1 MDVKMAIVGSRNTG
15 SVDFNHVMDELR
27 NRMENPITEVI
38 SGGAKGYDT
47 MAALWATLRGIA
59 VTEMRPDYEKHGR
72 AATFIRNRA
81 IVDRADVVV
90 AFWDGKS
97 RGTKYTLDYAGK
109 KNKATITIYTE
120 ANGNKVDLFGIDR
133 GKSRTVGRKE
143 RNRDYRH

>member
-59 VTEMRPDYEKHGR
+59 VTELRPDYEKHGR
-72 AATFIRNRA
+72 TATFIRNRA

-120 ANGNKVDLFGIDR
+120 ANGNKVD
-133 GKSRTVGRKE
+133 
-143 RNRDYRH
+143 